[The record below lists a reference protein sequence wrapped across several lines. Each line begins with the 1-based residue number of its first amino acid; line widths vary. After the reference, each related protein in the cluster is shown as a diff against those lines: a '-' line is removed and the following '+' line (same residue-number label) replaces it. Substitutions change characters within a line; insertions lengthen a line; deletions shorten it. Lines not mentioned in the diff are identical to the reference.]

1 MPILDPADERALTRY
16 AAFVR
21 GCPHAH
27 AMQDPNWCRLKTGWQ
42 RECVYL
48 EEKGEITAALTLLI
62 RPMGPFA
69 LAYGPR
75 GLVCDPRDV
84 ALLQRIAEE
93 ARPVLQ
99 KHRAFAL
106 RIDPLTGWDPEYET
120 ALRQAG
126 FRVRGRG
133 QGLHNLIQARYHM
146 KLPLLP
152 TLEETAATYHS
163 KTRYNIRLAAKK
175 GVAVGYGRT
184 ELLLKEF
191 YALYE
196 VTCVRDRMSRRPYTY
211 FSTMA
216 EIFADRLRIF
226 VARCQGEPLSASVA
240 IRYGRS
246 VWYLYGGSAN
256 EKRNLM
262 AGYALQQAMI
272 AWAVETGCEY
282 YDFGGIL
289 APDRS
294 DGLYRF
300 KEGFT
305 GKAGLWELIGE
316 ADLVRLPLPYF
327 LFTQAAP
334 ALRRLSAKIHRGR

>member
-1 MPILDPADERALTRY
+1 MDQNPQNIARY

-21 GCPHAH
+21 GCPNAH
-27 AMQDPNWCRLKTGWQ
+27 AMQDPDWCRLKAGWK
-42 RECVYL
+42 RECVYI
-48 EEKGEITAALTLLI
+48 EEEGGIIAALTLLI
-62 RPMGPFA
+62 RPMGPFS

-75 GLVCDPRDV
+75 GPVCDPRDV
-84 ALLQRIAEE
+84 RLLKRLAAE
-93 ARPVLQ
+93 AQPVLRR
-99 KHRAFAL
+99 HRAFAL
-106 RIDPLTGWDPEYET
+106 RIDPLAGWDPEYEA

-133 QGLHNLIQARYHM
+133 RDLHSLIQARYHM
-146 KLPLLP
+146 KLPLQP
-152 TLEETAATYHS
+152 TLEATTAGYSS
-163 KTRYNIRLAAKK
+163 KTRYNIRLAARK
-175 GVAVGYGRT
+175 GVAVSFGRT
-184 ELLLKEF
+184 ELMLKEF

-196 VTCVRDRMSRRPYTY
+196 VTCVRDRMSRRPYAY

-216 EIFADRLRIF
+216 EIFGDRLRVF

-240 IRYGRS
+240 ILYGKS

-272 AWAVETGCEY
+272 GWAVEAGCAY

-305 GKAGLWELIGE
+305 GRAGLWELIGE
-316 ADLVRLPLPYF
+316 ADLVRSPLLY
-327 LFTQAAP
+327 LVFTKAAP